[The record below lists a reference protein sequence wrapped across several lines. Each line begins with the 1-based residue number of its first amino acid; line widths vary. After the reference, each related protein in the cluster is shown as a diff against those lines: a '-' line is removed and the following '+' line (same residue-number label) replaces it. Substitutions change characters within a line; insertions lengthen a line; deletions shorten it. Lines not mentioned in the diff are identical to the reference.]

1 MPSMDAQRRGA
12 VLEVT
17 DATFEE
23 EVLKSEQPVLVDF
36 WAPGCPPC
44 VAIAP
49 VLEKLAGEMAGKA
62 RFVKVNAGAEYAT
75 AAKYRI
81 QAVPT
86 LFIFKGGEIA
96 DSVIG
101 FQSEQELRRRLEA
114 VTAES

>member
-1 MPSMDAQRRGA
+1 MPPMDA
-12 VLEVT
+12 VVEVT

-44 VAIAP
+44 AAIAP
-49 VLEKLAGEMAGKA
+49 VLEKLAGEMSGKA
-62 RFVKVNAGAEYAT
+62 KFVKVNAAEEHAT
-75 AAKYRI
+75 AAKYKI
-81 QAVPT
+81 QAVPM

-101 FQSEQELRRRLEA
+101 LQSEQELRRRLA
-114 VTAES
+114 TATAES